1 MRFIRLIITFFILLI
16 LAQINVLAVEA
27 RHIEAT
33 YKSCAQMNRKYPTG
47 VAISSA
53 VARKYPA
60 KISRSVYIS
69 NVMLD
74 FDDDGIVCEKESLQR
89 SLNGPGLTTTTTTT
103 TTTASST
110 GDSNLYIY
118 PPRQPANPFILKYG
132 SQYNFWVCS
141 TGAYQSF
148 MDVRVGSSWVQ
159 KAISKMVYDNGL
171 CDDAKYPVAHVWTW
185 KVDVSPGLANQIQF
199 YPFGQAAVS
208 AVVINS

>member
-1 MRFIRLIITFFILLI
+1 MRTKHLVIATFVLLI
-16 LAQINVLAVEA
+16 SSQINLLSVEA

-33 YKSCAQMNRKYPTG
+33 YKSCALMNRKYPTG

-53 VARKYPA
+53 VAKKYPA

-69 NVMLD
+69 NVKLD
-74 FDDDGIVCEKESLQR
+74 FDDDGVVCEKESLQK
-89 SLNGPGLTTTTTTT
+89 SLNGPGVTTTTTTT
-103 TTTASST
+103 TVSNI
-110 GDSNLYIY
+110 GDSNLYIF

-132 SQYNFWVCS
+132 NQYSFWVCS

-159 KAISKMVYDNGL
+159 KAISKMVYDNNL
-171 CDDAKYPVAHVWTW
+171 CDDAKFPVAHVWTW

-208 AVVINS
+208 AIVVNS